1 MKNLTLALF
10 VTLAAVLGACSSSV
24 VVPDVPAPAQEFA
37 RNVDV
42 SLSPE
47 APRETVLLVS
57 RSDGSV
63 VKQTIYSSADICF
76 KKSSDSATTC
86 LTQGAPVFDPDTNTI
101 VGFEMVEEHINLIA
115 KTD

>member
-1 MKNLTLALF
+1 M
-10 VTLAAVLGACSSSV
+10 LGACSTSV
-24 VVPDVPAPAQEFA
+24 TAPDAPAPAHEFA

-47 APRETVLLVS
+47 SPRETLLLVS

-63 VKQTIYSSADICF
+63 VKQTIYTSADICF

-86 LTQGAPVFDPDTNTI
+86 LTQGAPVFDPETNI
-101 VGFEMVEEHINLIA
+101 LVGFEMVEEHIDLVA
-115 KTD
+115 KTN